1 MHRINRR
8 QTLQLLALSAA
19 SATMARGLSFLDR
32 KRPPNIVVILSDDV
46 GYGDVGCYGA
56 TDVKTP
62 NIDELAKSGLRFTNA
77 HCDAA
82 TCTPSRYAL
91 LTGCYAWRQDG
102 VQVLPGDAKL
112 LIKPGQPTLASV
124 LRNAG
129 YRTGLVG
136 KWHIGL
142 GSGTIDWNGSI
153 EPGPCEVG
161 FDDAFFFAATAD
173 RVPTVYIQDHH
184 VVGLDPS
191 DPIRVSYKTKIGN
204 EPTGRENPDLLKM
217 KLSEGH
223 DGTIVDGVSRIGYMT
238 GGKSA
243 LWKDEDMA
251 ATFTG
256 KAVEFIE
263 KNHDRPFF
271 LFFTPS
277 DIHVPRMPNEQFAN
291 KNACGIRCDVL
302 NQLDWSVGR
311 VTETLKR
318 LQLEEDTIV
327 FFTSDNGPVVN
338 DGYDDGADR
347 HTDSH
352 PPAGPWRG
360 GKYTITEG
368 GTRIPFLVNWKGKV
382 KPGISDALISQLDF
396 TASLADLA
404 ETKVPAGAARDSED
418 LLPVLLGQSTNGRQS
433 LVEEAQCLA
442 IIDGDW
448 KLIDRSQRPGTNT
461 KPSQRY
467 VADVILG
474 DAPRETPPQAAIEL
488 YNLKIDP
495 HEMHNVAGQ
504 HPDIVARMRSKLAEI
519 RSR

>member
-19 SATMARGLSFLDR
+19 SATMARGLSFLNR
-32 KRPPNIVVILSDDV
+32 KRPPNIVLILSDDV

-62 NIDELAKSGLRFTNA
+62 NIDELAKSGVRFTNA

-91 LTGCYAWRQDG
+91 LTGRYAWRQDG
-102 VQVLPGDAKL
+102 VQILPGDAKL

-124 LRNAG
+124 LRDAG

-142 GSGTIDWNGSI
+142 GNGTIDWNGSI
-153 EPGPCEVG
+153 EPGPFEVG
-161 FDDAFFFAATAD
+161 FDDAFFFPATAD
-173 RVPTVYIQDHH
+173 RVPTVYIHNHH
-184 VVGLDPS
+184 IVGLDPS
-191 DPIRVSYKTKIGN
+191 DPIRVSYQTKIGN

-223 DGTIVDGVSRIGYMT
+223 DGTIVDAVSRIGYMT

-256 KAVEFIE
+256 KAAEFIE

-277 DIHVPRMPNEQFAN
+277 DIHVPRVPNKQFAN

-311 VTETLKR
+311 IAETLKR

-338 DGYDDGADR
+338 DGYDDGADH

-368 GTRIPFLVNWKGKV
+368 GTRIPFIVRWKGKV
-382 KPGISDALISQLDF
+382 KPGISDALISQLDL
-396 TASLADLA
+396 TASLAYLA
-404 ETKVPAGAARDSED
+404 GTKVPAGGAKDSED
-418 LLPVLLGQSTNGRQS
+418 LLPVLLGQSNKGRQS

-461 KPSQRY
+461 KPSQKY
-467 VADVILG
+467 IADVILG

-488 YNLKIDP
+488 YNLKVDP
-495 HEMHNVAGQ
+495 NEIHNVAGQ
-504 HPDIVARMRSKLAEI
+504 YPDIVARMRSRLAET